1 MIYNTEILSSIEK
14 ASELLLNGK
23 IIVYPTDTLYGF
35 GVDATNTESIIKLNK
50 LKQREQAYSII
61 VDSFSMLKKYA
72 ELNVDIE
79 HKIKSMLPGP
89 ITVILN
95 QLNSNLSPL
104 VNPGFKTIGIRI
116 PDNQF
121 ILNVVKKINKP
132 IITTSVNIHG
142 EKSLNSI
149 DLINKK
155 FSKIDIFKN
164 NSLIQSK
171 GSTIIDF
178 STTPFKIIRQGDQKI
193 IL

>member
-1 MIYNTEILSSIEK
+1 MIYNTKILSSVEK
-14 ASELLLNGK
+14 ASKLLLNGE
-23 IIVYPTDTLYGF
+23 IIIYPTDTLYGF
-35 GVDATNTESIIKLNK
+35 GVDATNTQSIIKLNK

-61 VDSFSMLKKYA
+61 VDSFSMLKNYA

-79 HKIKSMLPGP
+79 HKIKSILPGP

-95 QLNSNLSPL
+95 QLKSNLSDL
-104 VNPGFKTIGIRI
+104 VNPGLKTIGIRI

-142 EKSLNSI
+142 EKPLNSI

-178 STTPFKIIRQGDQKI
+178 SKNPFKIIRQGDQKI

>member
-1 MIYNTEILSSIEK
+1 MIYNTEILSSVEK

-23 IIVYPTDTLYGF
+23 IIDYPTDTLYVF

-61 VDSFSMLKKYA
+61 VDSFSMLKNYA
-72 ELNVDIE
+72 QLSVDIE
-79 HKIKSMLPGP
+79 NKIKSMLPGP

-95 QLNSNLSPL
+95 QLNSNLSYL
-104 VNPGFKTIGIRI
+104 VNPGLKTIGIRI

-142 EKSLNSI
+142 QKPLNNI
-149 DLINKK
+149 DLINDK

-164 NSLIQSK
+164 SLLIQSK

>member
-95 QLNSNLSPL
+95 QLNSNLSAL

-142 EKSLNSI
+142 EKPLNSI

>member
-1 MIYNTEILSSIEK
+1 MIYNTEILSSVEK

-61 VDSFSMLKKYA
+61 VDSLSMLKNYA
-72 ELNVDIE
+72 QLSVDIE
-79 HKIKSMLPGP
+79 DKIKSMLPGP

-95 QLNSNLSPL
+95 QLNSNLSYL
-104 VNPGFKTIGIRI
+104 VNPGLKTIGVRI
-116 PDNQF
+116 PNNQF

-132 IITTSVNIHG
+132 IITTSVNIHS
-142 EKSLNSI
+142 EKPLNNI
-149 DLINKK
+149 DLINEK

-164 NSLIQSK
+164 SSLIQSK

-178 STTPFKIIRQGDQKI
+178 SKTPFKIIRQGDQKI

>member
-1 MIYNTEILSSIEK
+1 MIYNTEILSSVEK
-14 ASELLLNGK
+14 ASNLLLNGK

-35 GVDATNTESIIKLNK
+35 GVDATNTEAIIQLNK
-50 LKQREQAYSII
+50 LKQREQSYSII

-72 ELNVDIE
+72 QLNLDVE

-89 ITVILN
+89 ITVILD
-95 QLNSNLSPL
+95 QLNSNLSYL
-104 VNPGFKTIGIRI
+104 VNPGLKTIGIRI
-116 PDNQF
+116 PNNQF
-121 ILNVVKKINKP
+121 ILNVVKTINKP

-142 EKSLNSI
+142 EEPLNSVDI
-149 DLINKK
+149 INKK

-164 NSLIQSK
+164 NSSIQSK

-178 STTPFKIIRQGDQKI
+178 SKIPFKIIRQGDQKI